1 MNDRAKKYEFEE
13 VVIMKRLIAMVLC
26 LLFVIS
32 LAGCGKGNTKNLVI
46 DYGTSSIYTKDD
58 MDEAIDVIK
67 KQFSSFEGCELH
79 SLSYTSDDACNNEDN
94 IAWMNELEEANDNK
108 ESFTQCISFDSSFRS
123 PKNGGGA
130 WDANEEYTW
139 SWWLARSEGGTWKL
153 MTWGY

>member
-1 MNDRAKKYEFEE
+1 
-13 VVIMKRLIAMVLC
+13 MKRLIAMVLC

-67 KQFSSFEGCELH
+67 KQFGSFEGCELH

-94 IAWMNELEEANDNK
+94 IAWMNELEEENDNK
-108 ESFTQCISFDSSFRS
+108 ENFTQCISFDSSFMS

-130 WDANEEYTW
+130 WNAN
-139 SWWLARSEGGTWKL
+139 
-153 MTWGY
+153 

>member
-1 MNDRAKKYEFEE
+1 
-13 VVIMKRLIAMVLC
+13 MKRLIAMVLC

-94 IAWMNELEEANDNK
+94 IAWMNWRKQTTIKRVSHNV
-108 ESFTQCISFDSSFRS
+108 FRLIVVS
-123 PKNGGGA
+123 GHLKMEVERGTLMKNTHGHGGWHVAKAEHG
-130 WDANEEYTW
+130 N
-139 SWWLARSEGGTWKL
+139 
-153 MTWGY
+153 

>member
-1 MNDRAKKYEFEE
+1 
-13 VVIMKRLIAMVLC
+13 MKRLIAMVLC

-94 IAWMNELEEANDNK
+94 IAWMNWRK
-108 ESFTQCISFDSSFRS
+108 KTTIKRISHNVFRLIVVS
-123 PKNGGGA
+123 CHLKMEVERGTLMKNTHGHGGWRVAKAERG
-130 WDANEEYTW
+130 N
-139 SWWLARSEGGTWKL
+139 
-153 MTWGY
+153 

>member
-1 MNDRAKKYEFEE
+1 
-13 VVIMKRLIAMVLC
+13 MVLC

-94 IAWMNELEEANDNK
+94 IAWMNELEEENDNK
-108 ESFTQCISFDSSFRS
+108 ENFTNVFRLIVVS
-123 PKNGGGA
+123 CHLKMEVERGTLMKNTHGHGGWRVAKAERG
-130 WDANEEYTW
+130 N
-139 SWWLARSEGGTWKL
+139 
-153 MTWGY
+153 

>member
-67 KQFSSFEGCELH
+67 KQFSSLRGVNCTAYLIH
-79 SLSYTSDDACNNEDN
+79 
-94 IAWMNELEEANDNK
+94 
-108 ESFTQCISFDSSFRS
+108 
-123 PKNGGGA
+123 
-130 WDANEEYTW
+130 
-139 SWWLARSEGGTWKL
+139 L
-153 MTWGY
+153 MMRAIMRIILPG

>member
-1 MNDRAKKYEFEE
+1 M
-13 VVIMKRLIAMVLC
+13 
-26 LLFVIS
+26 
-32 LAGCGKGNTKNLVI
+32 
-46 DYGTSSIYTKDD
+46 

-67 KQFSSFEGCELH
+67 KQFSSLRGELH

-130 WDANEEYTW
+130 WNANEEYTW
-139 SWWLARSEGGTWKL
+139 SWWLARSEARNMEINDLGILTVGSLSNKFQSSGELESNGEFEFCRDMSKHFDTHFL
-153 MTWGY
+153 

>member
-1 MNDRAKKYEFEE
+1 
-13 VVIMKRLIAMVLC
+13 MKRLIAMVLC

-94 IAWMNELEEANDNK
+94 IDWMRKQMTIKRVSHNV
-108 ESFTQCISFDSSFRS
+108 FRLIVVS
-123 PKNGGGA
+123 GHLKMEVERGTLMKNTHGHGGWRVAKAERG
-130 WDANEEYTW
+130 N
-139 SWWLARSEGGTWKL
+139 
-153 MTWGY
+153 

>member
-58 MDEAIDVIK
+58 MAEAIDVIK

-94 IAWMNELEEANDNK
+94 IAWMNEL
-108 ESFTQCISFDSSFRS
+108 
-123 PKNGGGA
+123 
-130 WDANEEYTW
+130 
-139 SWWLARSEGGTWKL
+139 
-153 MTWGY
+153 

>member
-1 MNDRAKKYEFEE
+1 
-13 VVIMKRLIAMVLC
+13 MKRLIAMVLC

-94 IAWMNELEEANDNK
+94 IAWMNDVGRILRTFKIKKNVEVTDNGK
-108 ESFTQCISFDSSFRS
+108 III
-123 PKNGGGA
+123 
-130 WDANEEYTW
+130 
-139 SWWLARSEGGTWKL
+139 
-153 MTWGY
+153 

>member
-94 IAWMNELEEANDNK
+94 IAWMNELEEANDN
-108 ESFTQCISFDSSFRS
+108 SFRS

-130 WDANEEYTW
+130 WNANEEDTW

>member
-123 PKNGGGA
+123 PKNEVERGMLMKNTHGHGGWRVAKAERG
-130 WDANEEYTW
+130 N
-139 SWWLARSEGGTWKL
+139 
-153 MTWGY
+153 

>member
-1 MNDRAKKYEFEE
+1 
-13 VVIMKRLIAMVLC
+13 
-26 LLFVIS
+26 
-32 LAGCGKGNTKNLVI
+32 
-46 DYGTSSIYTKDD
+46 

-94 IAWMNELEEANDNK
+94 IAWMNELEEAMTIKRVSHNVFRLIVVSGHLKMEVERGTLMKN
-108 ESFTQCISFDSSFRS
+108 TQ
-123 PKNGGGA
+123 
-130 WDANEEYTW
+130 W

>member
-67 KQFSSFEGCELH
+67 KQFSSFEGVNCTAYLIH
-79 SLSYTSDDACNNEDN
+79 
-94 IAWMNELEEANDNK
+94 
-108 ESFTQCISFDSSFRS
+108 
-123 PKNGGGA
+123 
-130 WDANEEYTW
+130 
-139 SWWLARSEGGTWKL
+139 L
-153 MTWGY
+153 MMRAIMRIILPG

>member
-67 KQFSSFEGCELH
+67 KQFGSFEGCELH

-130 WDANEEYTW
+130 WNANEEYTW
-139 SWWLARSEGGTWKL
+139 SWWLVRSEGGTWKL